1 MPSVLRVSDKQT
13 MMMCLLMPFCAF
25 IIIWLRAQAKKFRSD
40 VEESAESRRAQT
52 AVTQTHTNS
61 ASASLRRVNHLLQ
74 SNSPTWPDDARHK
87 LGDCFMQ
94 AVTGH
99 RHGAHAAMADRSQ
112 LKHKKADELKS
123 DHIDT
128 AKMQECAFP
137 VFLELLLG
145 ESAAFLADNMW
156 PDATENDADGMLSF
170 QELYKFFQLLNH
182 PSEEVHAA
190 FSFDLY
196 DKDDSGF
203 ISLREIAGMIN
214 DCKPGGLIE
223 QDLLQLSMLA
233 QRSPGKKNFYFDE
246 YWMLK
251 QEIGSTGYKGIVET
265 ARQRLGLIRAA
276 QG

>member
-1 MPSVLRVSDKQT
+1 MCCDSVISKMMM
-13 MMMCLLMPFCAF
+13 MMMCFPGTAVPSSLY
-25 IIIWLRAQAKKFRSD
+25 WLRAQANKFRMD
-40 VEESAESRRAQT
+40 VEESAESRNTHTTVA
-52 AVTQTHTNS
+52 QTHTNS

-99 RHGAHAAMADRSQ
+99 RHGAHAAMTDRSQ
-112 LKHKKADELKS
+112 LKHKKAAELKS

-128 AKMQECAFP
+128 AKMQENTFP
-137 VFLELLLG
+137 AFLELLLG

-170 QELYKFFQLLNH
+170 QELYRFFQLLNH

-190 FSFDLY
+190 FCFDLY

-203 ISLREIAGMIN
+203 ISLREIAGMIG
-214 DCKPGGLIE
+214 DCTPGGLIE
-223 QDLLQLSMLA
+223 QDLLQLSMIT
-233 QRSPGKKNFYFDE
+233 QRSPGKKNFYFDD
-246 YWMLK
+246 YWTIK
-251 QEIGSTGYKGIVET
+251 QDIGPVGYKGIIQT
-265 ARQRLGLIRAA
+265 ARERLGLNSAA
-276 QG
+276 SG